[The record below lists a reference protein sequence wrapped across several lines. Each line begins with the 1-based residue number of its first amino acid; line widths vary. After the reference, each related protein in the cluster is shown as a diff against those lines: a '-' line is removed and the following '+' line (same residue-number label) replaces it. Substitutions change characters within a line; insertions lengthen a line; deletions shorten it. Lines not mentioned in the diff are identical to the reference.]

1 MSFTESKTFLNLKA
15 AFAGESQANRRYTW
29 MAQVAQKEGLQ
40 EVAELFKHSADGE
53 TGHALKH
60 LMFLAEKANDPATGL
75 PLGDSLT
82 NLKSAVAGETYEY
95 TDMYPDFTRV
105 AKEEGFTEIAAWFET
120 LAKVERFHAGRFQE
134 ALTKLQAGK
143 PVTGL
148 SAADADIAPH
158 I

>member
-1 MSFTESKTFLNLKA
+1 MTFTDSKTSQNLKA

-29 MAQVAQKEGLQ
+29 MSQVAEKEGLP

-60 LMFLAEKANDPATGL
+60 LMFMAQLAGDPATGL

-95 TDMYPDFTRV
+95 TDMYPDFARI
-105 AKEEGFTEIAAWFET
+105 AREEGYTEIAAWFET

-134 ALTKLQAGK
+134 ALEKLQA
-143 PVTGL
+143 
-148 SAADADIAPH
+148 AR
-158 I
+158 

>member
-1 MSFTESKTFLNLKA
+1 MTFTDSKTSQNLKA

-29 MAQVAQKEGLQ
+29 MSQVAEKEGLP

-60 LMFLAEKANDPATGL
+60 LMFMAQLAGDPATGL

-82 NLKSAVAGETYEY
+82 TLKSAVAGETYEY
-95 TDMYPDFTRV
+95 TDMYPDFARI
-105 AKEEGFTEIAAWFET
+105 AREEGYTEIAAWFET

-134 ALTKLQAGK
+134 ALEKLQA
-143 PVTGL
+143 
-148 SAADADIAPH
+148 AR
-158 I
+158 